1 MKRSSDRILTTH
13 TGSLPRPKPLAE
25 LLVAKDQGQAY
36 DAATLTAAVREA
48 VRDIVKRQVETGID
62 IVDDGEMSKPGYS
75 TYIAD
80 RLTGFSGH
88 APRKPPLDT
97 AGYPEFN
104 AAMVR
109 MTGPQILRR
118 STCTGPVALRDRAP
132 MEEDIANLRAAA
144 EEAGARE
151 VFMTSASPGLVTAFQ
166 PNNFYPTHAAYLE
179 ALAAAMQPEYEA
191 INAAGFVLQLD
202 CPDLAMAH
210 HTGFQDLSEEDFLKR
225 AALHVEVLNHAVRNI
240 PADMMRLHICWGNY
254 EGPHDHDI
262 ALAKVAPMILKAKP
276 AALVIDAANPRH
288 EHEWSLWRALKL
300 PADKLLIAGVL
311 DTSTNYVEHPE
322 LVAERIERLAGVVG
336 RERVIAGT
344 DCGFGTFA
352 GYGKIDPGIA
362 FKKLAA
368 MVEGAALASE
378 RLWAKPKAKAKPK
391 KAATVRA
398 GSGSRAKAAR
408 RKAPARSRSAQRGA
422 RRPSGRRPR

>member
-1 MKRSSDRILTTH
+1 VL
-13 TGSLPRPKPLAE
+13 
-25 LLVAKDQGQAY
+25 
-36 DAATLTAAVREA
+36 
-48 VRDIVKRQVETGID
+48 DIVRRQVETGID

-97 AGYPEFN
+97 AGFPEFN

-109 MTGPQILRR
+109 MTGPQTLRR
-118 STCTGPVALRDRAP
+118 STCAGPVTLRDRAP

-144 EEAGARE
+144 DAAGAGE

-166 PNNFYPTHAAYLE
+166 PNNFYPTHAAYIE
-179 ALAAAMQPEYEA
+179 AIAAAMQPEYEA
-191 INAAGFVLQLD
+191 IHNAGFALQLD

-210 HTGFQDLSEEDFLKR
+210 HTGFQDLSEQEFLKR
-225 AALHVEVLNHAVRNI
+225 AAQHIEVLNHAVRNI
-240 PADMMRLHICWGNY
+240 PAERMRLHICWGNY

-262 ALAKVAPMILKAKP
+262 PLAKVAPILLKAKP
-276 AALVIDAANPRH
+276 AALVIEAANPRH

-300 PADKLLIAGVL
+300 PEHKLLIAGVI

-322 LVAERIERLAGVVG
+322 LIAQRIERLAGVVG

-352 GYGKIDPGIA
+352 GYGKIDPSIA

-368 MVEGAALASE
+368 MVEGAALASQ
-378 RLWAKPKAKAKPK
+378 RLWAKPKAKAKK
-391 KAATVRA
+391 KAAAPSRA
-398 GSGSRAKAAR
+398 GASRTRATTRKKAAARERVSAKR
-408 RKAPARSRSAQRGA
+408 RR
-422 RRPSGRRPR
+422 GRR